1 MKKYPVGQWN
11 REGQVTGLG
20 GVITDAGVQR
30 HVLDTV
36 EHPFNPSSG
45 QRQADLCEFKD
56 NLVYIVSTSA
66 STYIH

>member
-20 GVITDAGVQR
+20 GVMTDAGAQR
-30 HVLDTV
+30 HLLDTV
-36 EHPFNPSSG
+36 EQPFNPKPG

-56 NLVYIVSTSA
+56 NLVYILSTRTA
-66 STYIH
+66 RYTH